1 LKIALFLL
9 GLTLMQSGVA
19 FAEEAPVRLYSA
31 GSLTVAMTEMA
42 QAFTAAGGPAVTSV
56 FGASGL
62 LRERIER
69 GKAKPARLA
78 TAQFAFFVV
87 SMQGQEILAQHGST
101 PVAAP

>member
-1 LKIALFLL
+1 
-9 GLTLMQSGVA
+9 
-19 FAEEAPVRLYSA
+19 
-31 GSLTVAMTEMA
+31 MTEMA

-78 TAQFAFFVV
+78 TA
-87 SMQGQEILAQHGST
+87 
-101 PVAAP
+101 